1 MKSTLMIKDLSVS
14 KELDRKAMSAVC
26 GGERDQGIANNQ
38 VNGQALNLGNSVG
51 NGSIFAGPTTIQSDL
66 VVNQTA
72 SNYAY
77 NSNEK
82 GFGLFAFP
90 FPV

>member
-1 MKSTLMIKDLSVS
+1 MKSTLMIKDLSAS

-26 GGERDQGIANNQ
+26 GGVADQGIANNQ
-38 VNGQALNLGNSVG
+38 ANGQALNLGNSVG

-72 SNYAY
+72 SNDAY
-77 NSNEK
+77 NYNYKSL
-82 GFGLFAFP
+82 GFP
-90 FPV
+90 F